1 MWADEL
7 DAFFLYMAYLSFAFL
22 FSFIITIVIEMP
34 CHNLY
39 DSFILGKENV
49 IYNRGAASYG
59 NQSSGGKREI
69 KTASIEEDESDAETL
84 DTVEAGEQEQSQF
97 ITNSKASYKM
107 KANK

>member
-22 FSFIITIVIEMP
+22 FSFIITIIIEMP

-49 IYNRGAASYG
+49 IYNRGANNYAS
-59 NQSSGGKREI
+59 QASGSKREV
-69 KTASIEEDESDAETL
+69 KSASMEEDESDAETL
-84 DTVEAGEQEQSQF
+84 DTVEAGE
-97 ITNSKASYKM
+97 
-107 KANK
+107 